1 MLRPILGL
9 LGLLVIL
16 PILLLAI
23 ACGEEPATDAP
34 AQAAP
39 AASGSSPAQ
48 KSATTAVSPAATPAV
63 SGAARPAVKTGIVT
77 TSNIVA
83 DWVQAVGR
91 DRVDVFSLLPPNAD
105 PHTFQPGARDITR
118 VADAGLVLSV
128 GLSLEAG
135 WLDDLLKNAA
145 RRPGQNRSA
154 GRHG

>member
-1 MLRPILGL
+1 MLRPILGI

-34 AQAAP
+34 AQAAPAASGSSPAQVAPTAP

-91 DRVDVFSLLPPNAD
+91 TGWTSSPCCRPTPTRTRSSPAQG
-105 PHTFQPGARDITR
+105 TSPGSPTPDW
-118 VADAGLVLSV
+118 S
-128 GLSLEAG
+128 
-135 WLDDLLKNAA
+135 
-145 RRPGQNRSA
+145 
-154 GRHG
+154 